1 MRGSSAS
8 RIEAAGHCKFSAWN
22 PNNADNSRAMRSRNN
37 RPTAATEYEDRLLEY
52 LDGHIDLGQK
62 REVLRLCTRVL
73 AQRRV
78 SSEAVWSVV
87 RAVGM
92 YGTRRGWAAKLEAC
106 YAWQPAKICR
116 SLDGS
121 MVLFYGGFGDWP
133 NAARFAGVRKNWQPH
148 EAAFVMEALLDAGRI
163 DEARRL
169 HSICFRDWC
178 ELYSHAT
185 NGPMIGDAAET
196 ERFFFRHT
204 MALYE
209 ARTGG
214 CSSAALLWSHCPDDH
229 PLVTTAMRNCLDAY
243 LCCALGAANDG
254 IKLVERLSR
263 DDPSML
269 ELPCNH
275 DREMAQHLR
284 DLQRCRRTL
293 ERLVTPERRKEF
305 GLPNSQP

>member
-1 MRGSSAS
+1 
-8 RIEAAGHCKFSAWN
+8 
-22 PNNADNSRAMRSRNN
+22 MRSPQNN
-37 RPTAATEYEDRLLEY
+37 RPSAFSSYENRLLDY

-106 YAWQPAKICR
+106 YARQPARVRR

-121 MVLFYGGFGDWP
+121 MVLFYGGFNDWP

-148 EAAFVMEALLDAGRI
+148 EAAYVMEALLHAGRTE
-163 DEARRL
+163 EAGRL

-178 ELYSHAT
+178 GLYSEETDA
-185 NGPMIGDAAET
+185 PMIGDAADT
-196 ERFFFRHT
+196 ELFFFRHT

-214 CSSAALLWSHCPDDH
+214 CSLAGMLWSLHPDDH
-229 PLVTTAMRNCLDAY
+229 PLATTGMRNCLDAY

-254 IKLVERLSR
+254 IQLVQRLSR
-263 DDPSML
+263 GDPTML
-269 ELPCNH
+269 ELPRNH

-284 DLQRCRRTL
+284 VLQRCRRAL

-305 GLPNSQP
+305 GLPDSPP